1 VCGAA
6 NPTLTTAGRGACTG
20 PAVPGPVRAAWVSD
34 PDIRAM
40 CDAYA
45 PGPKVR
51 AIGAEPDSRIG
62 WGHCRS
68 ARFRPLG

>member
-20 PAVPGPVRAAWVSD
+20 PAIPGPVRAAWVSD

-51 AIGAEPDSRIG
+51 AIGANRTPE
-62 WGHCRS
+62 S
-68 ARFRPLG
+68 AGATVVPRGFDR